1 MFAQFGNPTELVSDN
16 GTQFTSSEFAE
27 YFEVRDIKH
36 RKVSLYYP
44 QANGAVER
52 WNRVLKETLLSAEQE
67 KRPWKPFVQDFLLTY
82 RATPHGTTGV
92 SPHEL
97 MCNRPMRTKVDIG
110 PARKSDPL
118 PEDQLRSRVT
128 AKQQASK
135 TYTDVKRGAR
145 VPKIKEGSLVRVKKP
160 FHVKKGLSK
169 FQRPVRVMRK
179 AGSSAFVLEDG
190 RTWNA
195 THPSLVPESEV
206 DRDSDSEPVACPA
219 PEPESAQQPEPPK
232 QAVDPGVMDRP
243 VRGRK
248 EPAWLQEYEQ

>member
-1 MFAQFGNPTELVSDN
+1 
-16 GTQFTSSEFAE
+16 
-27 YFEVRDIKH
+27 
-36 RKVSLYYP
+36 
-44 QANGAVER
+44 
-52 WNRVLKETLLSAEQE
+52 
-67 KRPWKPFVQDFLLTY
+67 
-82 RATPHGTTGV
+82 
-92 SPHEL
+92 
-97 MCNRPMRTKVDIG
+97 MRTKVDIG
-110 PARKSDPL
+110 PARKPDPL
-118 PEDQLRSRVT
+118 PEEQLRSRVA

-145 VPKIKEGSLVRVKKP
+145 VPKIKEGSLVRVKKH

-169 FQRPVRVMRK
+169 FQRPARVMRK

-248 EPAWLQEYEQ
+248 EPAWLQEYEH